1 MGRQRE
7 REGSLMG
14 QRTGV
19 NIMLIDDDEGM
30 HTLMRRI
37 AEGAGHRFC
46 GAFNGAEGLAML
58 KEECP
63 DILLLDVMMP
73 GMNGFEVCERIRSE
87 GRFVPIIF
95 LSAKSDIVDKSIGYR
110 AGGDDYVVKPF
121 DPDELLLR
129 IEALVRRHEG
139 ELALSREA
147 SRQTRRIGDL
157 EVVMEKYQARIAG
170 RDVGLTAK
178 EFEILALLASN
189 PGQVFT
195 RSQIYESIWGTESEA
210 DENSITVF
218 IRKIREKIEE
228 NPSQPRYL
236 LTVWRVGYKLAEE

>member
-1 MGRQRE
+1 MASAVRADGLLGEQAD
-7 REGSLMG
+7 LK
-14 QRTGV
+14 
-19 NIMLIDDDEGM
+19 IMLIDDDEGM
-30 HTLMRRI
+30 HTLVRRI
-37 AEGAGHRFC
+37 VQGAGYRFY
-46 GAFNGAEGLAML
+46 GAFGGEEGLEL
-58 KEECP
+58 LSEVKP
-63 DILLLDVMMP
+63 DLLLLDVMMP
-73 GMNGFEVCERIRSE
+73 GMNGFDVCERIRSE

-110 AGGDDYVVKPF
+110 AGADDYVVKPF

-129 IEALVRRHEG
+129 IEALVRRHQG
-139 ELALSREA
+139 ELAVAKAEA
-147 SRQTRRIGDL
+147 MRARKIGDL
-157 EVVMEKYQARIAG
+157 EILMSKYEARVRGENAN
-170 RDVGLTAK
+170 LTAK

-195 RSQIYESIWGTESEA
+195 RAQIYEALWGAEGDA

-218 IRKIREKIEE
+218 IRKIREKIED